1 MHQLRNKRSLEK
13 KKKNEIK
20 LYHTGGVLP
29 YHYPREDNHRNN
41 LLLSASLLFKSKSTN
56 CTERDHDSVVY

>member
-1 MHQLRNKRSLEK
+1 MWTK

-29 YHYPREDNHRNN
+29 YHIPHENNQCNN
-41 LLLSASLLFKSKSTN
+41 LMLPALLLLKSKSTN
-56 CTERDHDSVVY
+56 CT